1 MMWWYVIE
9 NVIKVLIIV
18 VGILLGVAYLTVAER
33 KYLSSIQRRR
43 GPNVIGMYGLLQAI
57 GDGVKLILKETSK
70 PISARGKIYMMAP
83 IITFTIAFGCYGV
96 MPWNEGVVLADI
108 NVGLLYVMSISS
120 IGVYGIILGGWSSNS
135 KYGFIGSIRS
145 TAQMVSYEVSI
156 GFVIVSVIMYNG
168 GSMNMSEIVMRQERV
183 WNIWTMAPIGI
194 IFIISIVA
202 ETNRHPF
209 DLPEAE
215 SELVSGYNVE
225 YSGGGFALFFLGEYG
240 SIILMSGMATI
251 LFLGGWSVRDSV
263 ALGIIIFSVKVFLM
277 ICVFIWLRA
286 AYPRYRYDQLME
298 LGWKNY
304 LPISVG
310 YIIYIAGSSYVI

>member
-1 MMWWYVIE
+1 MLLYIVE
-9 NVIKVLIIV
+9 GVIKALSIV
-18 VGILLGVAYLTVAER
+18 IGALLGVAYLTVAER

-43 GPNVIGMYGLLQAI
+43 GPNVIGFYGLLQAI

-70 PISARGKIYMMAP
+70 PISARGKVFMAAP
-83 IITFTIAFGCYGV
+83 LITFTISIASYAV
-96 MPWNEGVVLADI
+96 LPWSEGVVLADI
-108 NVGLLYVMSISS
+108 HIGVLYVLSVSS

-145 TAQMVSYEVSI
+145 TAQMISYEVSI

-168 GSMNMSEIVMRQERV
+168 GGMNLSEIVMRQERY
-183 WNIWTMAPIGI
+183 WNILTLLPLGI
-194 IFIISIVA
+194 IFVISIIA

-240 SIILMSGMATI
+240 SMIMMSGMMSVM
-251 LFLGGWSVRDSV
+251 FLGGWSNSSSV
-263 ALGIIIFSVKVFLM
+263 LFGVLVFSVKVFLM
-277 ICVFIWLRA
+277 CCVFIWARA
-286 AYPRYRYDQLME
+286 AYPRYRYDQLMD

-304 LPISVG
+304 LPLSLG
-310 YIIYIAGSSYVI
+310 YIIYMAGSSYGV